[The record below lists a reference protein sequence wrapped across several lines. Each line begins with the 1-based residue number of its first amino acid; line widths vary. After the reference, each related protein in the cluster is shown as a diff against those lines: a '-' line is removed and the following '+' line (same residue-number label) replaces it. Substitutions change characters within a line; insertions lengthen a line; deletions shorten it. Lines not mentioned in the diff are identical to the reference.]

1 MKIILNRGRV
11 AVQTDGQP
19 TLGAADYYEGLN
31 IVSYFLLKKKLKHF
45 VNINP
50 AAPFL
55 LLVMVYLMVTS
66 CPKSSS

>member
-1 MKIILNRGRV
+1 MKIILNCGRV

-31 IVSYFLLKKKLKHF
+31 IVYFILKKKLKHF

-55 LLVMVYLMVTS
+55 LRVMVYLMVTS